1 MTVIGQIDAR
11 APPKLRPIE
20 VLKTTLWL
28 LVKIP
33 WIIIATSLDQVL
45 RKAITGTW
53 SENVK
58 EAVVICIGQNMPV
71 HMIRRLRSPSTST
84 IHNSTRYSSIG
95 SQLLE
100 KVHESTF
107 EGYWICR
114 GLAPGPTAPKNADVV
129 IFYLHGGGYV
139 LGHPLSDATNL
150 LCMAEVMAEVGMTT
164 AIFGLRYTLAPRGT
178 ILHQRRETLAAYT
191 WLTNEMGVSPSKIVI
206 MGESAGGHL
215 ILSFLVF
222 LHLQHLQS
230 RQSELSEKCPRK
242 PRHAFLV
249 SPWCDLHNS
258 NRKVV
263 NLRRAEQGFKEL
275 LTTWSHLEL
284 KGLDPAQKSLYLNF
298 AEKNNDRGS
307 WKDILPQ
314 NTWVSAGDDEAIFM
328 YDIDDFVQ
336 HARSDGARVQY
347 TVKSMGRH
355 TWQSAAS
362 RGHHRTFL
370 DSKADV
376 KTLQLLSGYKELAEA
391 IIKSIK
397 DE

>member
-1 MTVIGQIDAR
+1 
-11 APPKLRPIE
+11 
-20 VLKTTLWL
+20 
-28 LVKIP
+28 
-33 WIIIATSLDQVL
+33 
-45 RKAITGTW
+45 
-53 SENVK
+53 
-58 EAVVICIGQNMPV
+58 MPV
-71 HMIRRLRSPSTST
+71 HMIRRLRLPDTST

-100 KVHESTF
+100 NVRESTF

-114 GLAPGPTAPKNADVV
+114 GLAPVPIPPKNADIVLL
-129 IFYLHGGGYV
+129 YLHGGGYV
-139 LGHPLSDATNL
+139 LGHPISDATNL
-150 LCMAEVMAEVGMTT
+150 LCMAEVMAEAGMTT

-178 ILHQRRETLAAYT
+178 LLQQIGETLGAYT

-230 RQSELSEKCPRK
+230 RISKLAEKRPRK
-242 PRHAFLV
+242 PQHAFLV

-258 NRKVV
+258 NPKAV
-263 NLRRAEQGFKEL
+263 NLRGAEQGFKEL

-284 KGLDPAQKSLYLNF
+284 KGMDPAQKSLYLNF
-298 AEKNNDRGS
+298 AEKKKDRGS

-328 YDIDDFVQ
+328 YDIEDFVE
-336 HARSDGARVQY
+336 HARGDGAEVQY

-355 TWQSAAS
+355 TWQSVAS

-370 DSKADV
+370 DSRAEA

-397 DE
+397 GE